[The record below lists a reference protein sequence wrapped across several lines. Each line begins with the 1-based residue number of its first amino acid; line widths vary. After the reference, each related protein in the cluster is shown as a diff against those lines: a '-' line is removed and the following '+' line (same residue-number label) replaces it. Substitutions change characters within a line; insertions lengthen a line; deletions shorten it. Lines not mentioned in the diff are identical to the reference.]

1 MTNPRPGDI
10 VILLNAPSALM
21 SGLPEEDQTAILSVV
36 GKQVKFSGIAYGQ
49 AEIDFQDSRGDRHTI
64 WVDTDLI
71 GPA

>member
-1 MTNPRPGDI
+1 MTNPQPGDT
-10 VILLNAPSALM
+10 VILLSVPAGLM
-21 SGLPEEDQTAILSVV
+21 SGLPEEDQTAIRSVV
-36 GKQVKFSGIAYGQ
+36 GKQVNFAGIAYGQ